1 MTQINSV
8 WCSFFFL
15 VNFIE
20 SIICAVW
27 AQDIFHGLH
36 IKRETKKRGM
46 MNDKHE
52 RREMRSL
59 TRKSLTQKKPKTIAS
74 CMYKKRDYTPL
85 QLSTFHLLYSIPAI
99 AISNPLNRK
108 ASMTWSS
115 LEINNQKE
123 KNQISSSRVASMAIQ
138 LRLLTLWLSGGEPKT
153 FGLRVSAI

>member
-8 WCSFFFL
+8 WCPFFFL

-59 TRKSLTQKKPKTIAS
+59 TRKSLTQKNQKQSPVA
-74 CMYKKRDYTPL
+74 CKKRDYTPL

-123 KNQISSSRVASMAIQ
+123 KNQISSSRTSNMAIQ
-138 LRLLTLWLSGGEPKT
+138 LRLLTLWLSGGGPKT
-153 FGLRVSAI
+153 FWLRVSAI